1 MATIEERIVSMKFNN
16 SGFES
21 GVRSTMGLLDRL
33 KSALRLPGAS
43 TGIEEVNGAMGRF
56 NISPIQNGLVG
67 IQNQFSVLQT
77 IATGAL
83 LTIGNKV
90 VELGS
95 QLAGGLSMR
104 PIMEGF
110 QEYETKIGSIQTI
123 YANTHEKYGTSYD
136 DITNALDE
144 LNTYADQT
152 IYNFGDMTRNIGLF
166 TNAGLELGPSVS
178 MIKGFSNA
186 AAASGTDAQRA
197 AGAAYQLSQG
207 LSQGRITLMDWNSLV
222 NAGMGNAVMKQGL
235 VDIAHA
241 MGTLDS
247 STMATSEAIENE
259 FRDSLQKG
267 WLSSDVMSTYLQIM
281 SGDMDEAKMASKGL
295 TQEQIEG
302 FKRQM
307 EIGMEAATKTRTFS
321 ALIGTIQES
330 VGSGWG
336 QTFEILFGE
345 FEEATELWSGIGD
358 TLTGIIGKSTEAR
371 NALLQSWKDL
381 GGRAAILDGLKN
393 TFQSFFKI
401 AETVGKTFRT
411 VFTPIKPE
419 QLVAASQAFKKFTD
433 GLTPTP
439 RLLSIIERSLAG
451 VFKFLHS
458 IGEVVGLA
466 GRTVFAFF
474 DRLGKALA
482 QIKPSN
488 AEVWANPFVKMG
500 DALGYVA
507 NKISNFVERANP
519 EKFFEKHR
527 VVFLNL
533 AKIIRSVGDI
543 IGSVFR
549 RITGFITAFAG
560 ALFDTF
566 GGNGTSLLTSFAKM
580 VGQATYY
587 LARGLENVAK
597 WLTSTEVPVH
607 KMRKSLRDFFESI
620 KSGLGPLGDFLGVL
634 SNINPIQIFSNGLSH
649 IGDVMGGV
657 SKVIGGIFIVTVN
670 TLSKL
675 VSSMSGIGD
684 VFSAIGSAIGNAFSL
699 IVDKAGDFAKDLAEA
714 LSGKDFSGILDVVNT
729 AIFASLAVMLKQFL
743 GSGSLISQ
751 IKDAIFGG
759 GDDDEDGESFL
770 EKAKKLIIGDGED
783 EGILDKAKESI
794 TEAFEPL
801 TDTLET
807 MQNTLKATTLM
818 QIAVAVAALA
828 GSVVLLSAIDSAK
841 LTKALTA
848 ITVMFMQLAGMLYVI
863 QAMNLGKVG
872 TTLPLLGLGLMA
884 IAAAINMLV
893 IPVIALSQ
901 LSWEELTR
909 GLVGV
914 VGIMAIFA
922 TLGPQLSASSK
933 GMISAGIGLSIL
945 ATGITTLSIA
955 VMILGKQ
962 DLGTLAKGLGSVA
975 ILLASL
981 LLFQNFMKADTIG
994 LLSGAGILLLASG
1007 LVVMAGAVKILA
1019 TMSIADTAQSLIAL
1033 AGSLVILATAM
1044 HMMPNNLP
1052 IIAAG
1057 MVVLSAALVGLSASL
1072 LMIASMSAGDS
1083 FQSLIVLAGALTIL
1097 SIGVNSMSS
1106 ALAGAAALAIV
1117 TAALAAFI
1125 PILITLGSLPWQ
1137 VIALGLGA
1145 IAAAFVVFAAAG
1157 YLLTPVVPTI
1167 LGLSAALL
1175 ALSVSITIILGSITL
1190 VVGALALLAVGISQL
1205 ANTGTKALTDL
1216 INIIPILFKA
1226 LADGVVSM
1234 LATLTNAGTQIVG
1247 FVVTIIQSVLTAIQT
1262 TLPQILETV
1271 RMAISGV
1278 LDLVITLTPQI
1289 VETVRVVL
1297 TNLLQLVID
1306 ITPQIVETIRVV
1318 LTNLLQ
1324 LVIDMTP
1331 QIVNA
1336 FITVMQGILNAI
1348 VTLTPDVVNA
1358 VITVCTGILSAISTL
1373 TPQVVQTGVDMVMAL
1388 VNGIVNLIPQLV
1400 DAGMR
1405 LIIGILDGIARNIG
1419 EVVTKGADVIV
1430 NFLQG
1435 IQQNIGRVAD
1445 EGFKTV
1451 IAFIEGLA
1459 RAIRNNSTQL
1469 RESAKSLGWEI
1480 INGLTGGLA
1489 EKAGN
1494 ALQKAAEVGSSVIN
1508 KIKKTMGINS
1518 PSKYTTEFG
1527 MYLIEGLVLG
1537 QEKNLSKAERTAD
1550 KVGSR
1555 TLEAI
1560 NDALSGGIDDLTFA
1574 PTITPVMDLSNV
1586 KKGFGD
1592 IGRYSN
1598 VGLTTS
1604 GYASSYAMSNSAKP
1618 VEVSNVTNLNFTQN
1632 NTSPKSLSNVEIYRN
1647 TKNTLAMLKR
1657 EVF

>member
-56 NISPIQNGLVG
+56 NISPIQNGLMG
-67 IQNQFSVLQT
+67 IQNQFSALQT

-90 VELGS
+90 VELGT
-95 QLAGGLSMR
+95 QLAGGLSMQ
-104 PIMEGF
+104 PVMEGF

-136 DITNALDE
+136 DITKALDE

-241 MGTLDS
+241 MGTLDRS
-247 STMATSEAIENE
+247 VMSTSQAIESD
-259 FRDSLQKG
+259 FRDSLKNG
-267 WLSSDVMSTYLQIM
+267 WLTSDVMSTYLQIM
-281 SGDMDEAKMASKGL
+281 SGDMDDAAIASKGL
-295 TQEQIEG
+295 TQEQVES

-307 EIGMEAATKTRTFS
+307 EIGKEAATKTRTLS

-345 FEEATELWSGIGD
+345 FEQATELWSGIGD
-358 TLTGIIGKSTEAR
+358 TLNGIIGKSTEAR
-371 NALLQSWKDL
+371 NALLQSWSDL
-381 GGRAAILDGLKN
+381 GGRAAVLDAFKN
-393 TFQSFFKI
+393 SFKALFSI
-401 AETVGKTFRT
+401 TDTVGKTFRT

-419 QLVAASQAFKKFTD
+419 QLVAASQAFKKFTE
-433 GLTPTP
+433 GLAPTP
-439 RLLSIIERSLAG
+439 RLLSIIERSLTG

-474 DRLGKALA
+474 DRLGVSMALF
-482 QIKPSN
+482 KTSN
-488 AEVWANPFVKMG
+488 NDIWSNPFVKMG

-507 NKISNFVERANP
+507 EKISNFVERTNP

-527 VVFLNL
+527 VVFMNL
-533 AKIIRSVGDI
+533 ASIIKSVGDI
-543 IGSVFR
+543 VGSSVGR
-549 RITGFITAFAG
+549 AVGFMTALSG
-560 ALFDTF
+560 ALSDTF
-566 GGNGTSLLTSFAKM
+566 GGNGASLLDSFMKT
-580 VGQATYY
+580 VGQGTYH
-587 LARGLENVAK
+587 LANGLKNIAAWFSK
-597 WLTSTEVPVH
+597 TEVPVH
-607 KMRKSLRDFFESI
+607 KMRSNLREFFESV
-620 KSGLGPLGDFLGVL
+620 KSGLKPLGDFMGII
-634 SNINPIQIFSNGLSH
+634 SDINPIKIFANGLGH
-649 IGDVMGGV
+649 IGDVMGV
-657 SKVIGGIFIVTVN
+657 ISRIIGGVFVVTVN
-670 TLSKL
+670 TMSKL
-675 VSSMSGIGD
+675 LESMSGVGD
-684 VFSAIGSAIGNAFSL
+684 VFAHIGSAIGNAFSL

-714 LSGKDFSGILDVVNT
+714 LSGKDFSGILDIVNT
-729 AIFASLAVMLKQFL
+729 AIFAGLAVMLKQFL
-743 GSGSLISQ
+743 GSGSLVSQ
-751 IKDAIFGG
+751 IRDAII
-759 GDDDEDGESFL
+759 GDAKELEEESLLTRIKKMLIGDEDGS
-770 EKAKKLIIGDGED
+770 
-783 EGILDKAKESI
+783 GIFDKAKESI
-794 TEAFEPL
+794 TGALEPL

-818 QIAVAVAALA
+818 QIAFAVAALA
-828 GSVVLLSAIDSAK
+828 GSIVLLSAIDSAK
-841 LTKALTA
+841 LTKALVA
-848 ITVMFMQLAGMLYVI
+848 ITVMFTQLAGMLYVI

-884 IAAAINMLV
+884 ISAAIGMLA

-914 VGIMAIFA
+914 VGIMAMFA

-933 GMISAGIGLSIL
+933 GMISAGIGLTIL
-945 ATGITTLSIA
+945 AGGITTLSIA
-955 VMILGKQ
+955 VTILGKQ

-975 ILLASL
+975 L
-981 LLFQNFMKADTIG
+981 LLGSLVLFQKFMKADSVG
-994 LLSGAGILLLASG
+994 VLSGAGILLLATG

-1019 TMSIADTAQSLIAL
+1019 TMDIADTAQSLIAL
-1033 AGSLVILATAM
+1033 AGSLAIITLAMNAM
-1044 HMMPNNLP
+1044 PKNLP
-1052 IIAAG
+1052 VIAAG
-1057 MVVLSAALVGLSASL
+1057 MVLLSTALLGLSTSL
-1072 LMIASMSAGDS
+1072 LMIASMNAGDS
-1083 FQSLIVLAGALTIL
+1083 FQSLIVLAGALAIL
-1097 SIGVNSMSS
+1097 SIGLKAMTG
-1106 ALAGAAALAIV
+1106 ALSGAAALVVV
-1117 TAALAAFI
+1117 TLALAGFI

-1145 IAAAFVVFAAAG
+1145 IAAAFAIFAAAG

-1167 LGLSAALL
+1167 LGLSGAIL
-1175 ALSVSITIILGSITL
+1175 ALSVSITLILGSITL
-1190 VVGALALLAVGISQL
+1190 MVASLALLATAISSL
-1205 ANTGTKALTDL
+1205 ANQGGEALTSL
-1216 INIIPILFKA
+1216 INLIPLLFKA
-1226 LADGVVSM
+1226 FADGVVNI
-1234 LATLTNAGTQIVG
+1234 LATLTDAGAQIVG
-1247 FVVTIIQSVLTAIQT
+1247 FVTTLIQSVLTAIQT

-1278 LDLVITLTPQI
+1278 LELVISL
-1289 VETVRVVL
+1289 
-1297 TNLLQLVID
+1297 
-1306 ITPQIVETIRVV
+1306 TPQIVETIRVV

-1331 QIVNA
+1331 QIVEA
-1336 FITVMQGILNAI
+1336 FITIMQGILNSI
-1348 VTLTPDVVNA
+1348 ITLTPQIVDA
-1358 VITVCTGILSAISTL
+1358 VITVCTGILNAISVL
-1373 TPQVVQTGVDMVMAL
+1373 TPRVVDTGVAMVMAL
-1388 VNGIVNLIPQLV
+1388 VNGIVSLIPQLV

-1405 LIIGILDGIARNIG
+1405 LIVGILDGISRNIG
-1419 EVVTKGADVIV
+1419 QVITKGADVIV

-1435 IQQNIGRVAD
+1435 IQQNVGRIAD

-1451 IAFIEGLA
+1451 IAFIDGLT
-1459 RAIRNNSTQL
+1459 RAIRNNSAQL
-1469 RESAKSLGWEI
+1469 RQSAKSLGWEI

-1489 EKAGN
+1489 EKAAN
-1494 ALQKAAEVGSSVIN
+1494 ALSKAAELGSSVI
-1508 KIKKTMGINS
+1508 KRIKKSMGINS

-1527 MYLIEGLVLG
+1527 KFLVEGLVVG
-1537 QEKNLSKAERTAD
+1537 QERNANRAVEAGEQVAKN
-1550 KVGSR
+1550 

-1560 NDALSGGIDDLTFA
+1560 RNSLSEDIGSMNISPSVTPVVDLSGVDSALDGIRKTN
-1574 PTITPVMDLSNV
+1574 TIAS
-1586 KKGFGD
+1586 
-1592 IGRYSN
+1592 
-1598 VGLTTS
+1598 LTTE
-1604 GYASSYAMSNSAKP
+1604 YASDVRMNSNSS
-1618 VEVSNVTNLNFTQN
+1618 ESNSGLGGTVVNFTQN
-1632 NTSPKSLSNVEIYRN
+1632 NSSPKYLSEIDIYRN
-1647 TKNTLAMLKR
+1647 TKNALSTLSK
-1657 EVF
+1657 EVFV

>member
-33 KSALRLPGAS
+33 KAALRLPGAAS
-43 TGIEEVNGAMGRF
+43 GIEEMNGAMGRF
-56 NISPIQNGLVG
+56 NVSPIQNGLMG

-104 PIMEGF
+104 PVMEGF

-281 SGDMDEAKMASKGL
+281 SGDMDEATMASKGL

-321 ALIGTIQES
+321 AMIGTIQES

-336 QTFEILFGE
+336 QTIEILFGE

-381 GGRAAILDGLKN
+381 GGRTAILDGLKSGFFHIVKIVEELGLAYREVFPKITADKLVDLSN
-393 TFQSFFKI
+393 KFRDFMASIEPSSELIGDIGYAFGSFLL
-401 AETVGKTFRT
+401 V
-411 VFTPIKPE
+411 IKN
-419 QLVAASQAFKKFTD
+419 LGTSIFNSGRMIFQAF
-433 GLTPTP
+433 
-439 RLLSIIERSLAG
+439 S
-451 VFKFLHS
+451 
-458 IGEVVGLA
+458 
-466 GRTVFAFF
+466 
-474 DRLGKALA
+474 
-482 QIKPSN
+482 
-488 AEVWANPFVKMG
+488 
-500 DALGYVA
+500 
-507 NKISNFVERANP
+507 
-519 EKFFEKHR
+519 
-527 VVFLNL
+527 
-533 AKIIRSVGDI
+533 DI
-543 IGSVFR
+543 
-549 RITGFITAFAG
+549 
-560 ALFDTF
+560 FDT
-566 GGNGTSLLTSFAKM
+566 GESVLDLLK
-580 VGQATYY
+580 
-587 LARGLENVAK
+587 
-597 WLTSTEVPVH
+597 
-607 KMRKSLRDFFESI
+607 
-620 KSGLGPLGDFLGVL
+620 PLGDFFQFLAKAVQMNDIPLEKVYLAARALFGIFDIGLLVVKALFRQFTRFTIPLDKVSGDIFNFIYPL
-634 SNINPIQIFSNGLSH
+634 SDAIEKLRSNLWETKSIQKFVDAIFDGLFGTIDNVVKGIGKILSSLDIISPIEIFSNGLGHMGTVMAALSKT
-649 IGDVMGGV
+649 IGYSFGLV
-657 SKVIGGIFIVTVN
+657 VN
-670 TLSKL
+670 TFTTFF
-675 VSSMSGIGD
+675 SSMSGIGD

-714 LSGKDFSGILDVVNT
+714 LSGKDFSGILDIVNT

-751 IKDAIFGG
+751 IKEAIFGG
-759 GDDDEDGESFL
+759 DDEDKDGESFL
-770 EKAKKLIIGDGED
+770 QKAKKLIIGDGED

-901 LSWEELTR
+901 LAWEELTR

-945 ATGITTLSIA
+945 AGGITTLSIA

-981 LLFQNFMKADTIG
+981 LLFQNFMKADSIG

-1057 MVVLSAALVGLSASL
+1057 MVVLSAALLGLSASL
-1072 LMIASMSAGDS
+1072 IMIASMSAGDS

-1205 ANTGTKALTDL
+1205 ANTGTQALTDL

-1234 LATLTNAGTQIVG
+1234 LATLTNAGTQIVE
-1247 FVVTIIQSVLTAIQT
+1247 FVVTIIQSVLAAIQT

-1271 RMAISGV
+1271 RMAISGL

-1289 VETVRVVL
+1289 VETV
-1297 TNLLQLVID
+1297 
-1306 ITPQIVETIRVV
+1306 RVV

-1348 VTLTPDVVNA
+1348 ITLTPDVVNA

-1405 LIIGILDGIARNIG
+1405 LIIGILDGIAQNIG
-1419 EVVTKGADVIV
+1419 QVVTKGADVIV

-1435 IQQNIGRVAD
+1435 IQDNVGRVAQ
-1445 EGFKTV
+1445 EGAETV
-1451 IAFIEGLA
+1451 IAFIDGLTV
-1459 RAIRNNSTQL
+1459 AIRDNSAQL

-1489 EKAGN
+1489 EKAAN
-1494 ALQKAAEVGSSVIN
+1494 ALSKAAEVGSSVIN
-1508 KIKKTMGINS
+1508 KIKEKMGINS

-1527 MYLIEGLVLG
+1527 KFLMEGLVVG
-1537 QEKNLSKAERTAD
+1537 QNKGSKSAVYAAERASQKT
-1550 KVGSR
+1550 V
-1555 TLEAI
+1555 
-1560 NDALSGGIDDLTFA
+1560 DAVRDTITNGLSSLDVQ
-1574 PTITPVMDLSNV
+1574 PTITPIVELS
-1586 KKGFGD
+1586 
-1592 IGRYSN
+1592 
-1598 VGLTTS
+1598 
-1604 GYASSYAMSNSAKP
+1604 SAKRALASIGDLNKNTMLGGISTSAARDINRDTGG
-1618 VEVSNVTNLNFTQN
+1618 ESSRLNSSSSSVTTINFTQN
-1632 NTSPKSLSNVEIYRN
+1632 NSSPKSLSVADIYRQ
-1647 TKNTLAMLKR
+1647 TKNGLSKFEK
-1657 EVF
+1657 EVFS

>member
-33 KSALRLPGAS
+33 KAALRLPGAAS
-43 TGIEEVNGAMGRF
+43 GIEEMNGAMGRF
-56 NISPIQNGLVG
+56 NVSPIQNGLMG

-90 VELGS
+90 VELGT
-95 QLAGGLSMR
+95 QLAGGISMR
-104 PIMEGF
+104 PVMEGF

-281 SGDMDEAKMASKGL
+281 SGDMDEATMASKGL

-371 NALLQSWKDL
+371 NALLESWKDL
-381 GGRAAILDGLKN
+381 GGRTAILDGLKN
-393 TFQSFFKI
+393 AFEALFKI
-401 AETVGKTFRT
+401 GETVGKTFRT
-411 VFTPIKPE
+411 VFAPIKPE
-419 QLVAASQAFKKFTD
+419 QLVAASQAFKKFTE
-433 GLTPTP
+433 GLAPTP
-439 RLLSIIERSLAG
+439 KLLSVIERSLTG
-451 VFKFLHS
+451 VFKFARS
-458 IGEVVGLA
+458 IGEVFGLV

-488 AEVWANPFVKMG
+488 AEVLANPFVKMG

-507 NKISNFVERANP
+507 SKISNFVERANP

-543 IGSVFR
+543 VGSVFR

-560 ALFDTF
+560 ALSDTF
-566 GGNGTSLLTSFAKM
+566 GGNGASLLTSFAKM

-675 VSSMSGIGD
+675 VSSMSSIGD
-684 VFSAIGSAIGNAFSL
+684 VFSTIGNAIGNAFSL

-714 LSGKDFSGILDVVNT
+714 LSGKDFSGILDIVNT

-751 IKDAIFGG
+751 IREA
-759 GDDDEDGESFL
+759 
-770 EKAKKLIIGDGED
+770 IIGDAEELEKESLLTRLKEMIIGGED
-783 EGILDKAKESI
+783 GGEDGGGILDKAKESI

-901 LSWEELTR
+901 LSWDELTR

-914 VGIMAIFA
+914 VGIMAMFA

-1097 SIGVNSMSS
+1097 SLGVNSMSG

-1117 TAALAAFI
+1117 TAALAGFI

-1137 VIALGLGA
+1137 VIALGLGT

-1167 LGLSAALL
+1167 LGLAAALL
-1175 ALSVSITIILGSITL
+1175 ALSVSITIILGSITM

-1205 ANTGTKALTDL
+1205 ANTGTQALTDL

-1247 FVVTIIQSVLTAIQT
+1247 FVVTVIQSVLTAIQT

-1271 RMAISGV
+1271 RMAISGL

-1289 VETVRVVL
+1289 VETV
-1297 TNLLQLVID
+1297 
-1306 ITPQIVETIRVV
+1306 RVV

-1348 VTLTPDVVNA
+1348 ITLTPDVVNA
-1358 VITVCTGILSAISTL
+1358 VITVCTGILNAISTL

-1405 LIIGILDGIARNIG
+1405 LIIGILDGIAKNIG
-1419 EVVTKGADVIV
+1419 QVVTKGADVIV

-1451 IAFIEGLA
+1451 IAFIDGLA
-1459 RAIRNNSTQL
+1459 RAIRDNSAQL

-1489 EKAGN
+1489 EKAAN
-1494 ALQKAAEVGSSVIN
+1494 ALSKAAEVGSSVIN
-1508 KIKKTMGINS
+1508 KIKEKMGINS

-1527 MYLIEGLVLG
+1527 RFLVDGLVIG
-1537 QEKNLSKAERTAD
+1537 QEKNLYKAERTAD
-1550 KVGSR
+1550 KLGAR
-1555 TLEAI
+1555 TLGAI
-1560 NDALSGGIDDLTFA
+1560 NNALSSGIDDLTFE
-1574 PTITPVMDLSNV
+1574 PTVTPVMDLSNV

-1592 IGRYSN
+1592 ISRYSN

-1604 GYASSYAMSNSAKP
+1604 GYATSYAMSNSAKP

-1632 NTSPKSLSNVEIYRN
+1632 NTSPKSLNNIEIYRN